1 MPNSVFFL
9 ITQTIS
15 VGVKML
21 YLLSLIGLLILTPTN
36 WVKSEPYNYP
46 VANPYAATIVGTP
59 KAFWADLP
67 QKIRVKTFE
76 LTVFEDREY
85 PDLLWYNEELRYS
98 LAYQKERAPLIFIIA
113 GTGAGYNSSKM
124 QILQRAFFQAGFHV
138 LSLSSPTHPNFIVA
152 ASRTGF
158 PGHIVEDSQDLYRVM
173 KLAWHQVQDRIE
185 VSQFFLTGYSLGASQ
200 AAFVSKLDEEKRIF
214 NFQKVLL
221 INPAVSLYTSAKIL
235 DDMFDQN
242 IPGGKDNV
250 QNVRNFMD
258 RMFHAFSE
266 AYQDEDFVDFSGD
279 FLYAAYK
286 EQKPPE
292 ERLEALIGLSFRMS
306 SSSMVFTS
314 DVMTNSG
321 YIKPKNLVLSSTE
334 SLSDYGKVAF
344 RVSFLDYFHELF
356 SPYFQAKRPG
366 LTKQALIESLSL
378 KSIDAYLRRAQKISL
393 VTNAD
398 DVILAPGEL
407 AYLRDVFGTRA
418 KIYPRGGH
426 CGNMS
431 YRDNVGYMT
440 RFFMR

>member
-1 MPNSVFFL
+1 MRDLAFFL

-21 YLLSLIGLLILTPTN
+21 SLLSLIGLLILTPTN
-36 WVKSEPYNYP
+36 LVKSEPYNYP

-59 KAFWADLP
+59 KALWADLP

-85 PDLLWYNEELRYS
+85 PDLLWYNEKLRYS
-98 LAYQKERAPLIFIIA
+98 LAYQKEQAPLIFIIA
-113 GTGAGYNSSKM
+113 GTGAGFRSSKM

-152 ASRTGF
+152 ASRTGL

-173 KLAWHQVQDRIE
+173 KLAWQQVQDRIE

-200 AAFVSKLDEEKRIF
+200 AAFVSKLDEKKRVF

-242 IPGGKDNV
+242 IPGGRDNV

-258 RMFHAFSE
+258 SMFRGFSE
-266 AYQDEDFVDFSGD
+266 AYRDEDFVDFSGD
-279 FLYAAYK
+279 FLYTAYK
-286 EQKPPE
+286 ERKPPE
-292 ERLEALIGLSFRMS
+292 ERLEALIGLTFRIS
-306 SSSMVFTS
+306 SAGMVFTS

-321 YIKPKNLVLSSTE
+321 YIKPKNLALSSTD
-334 SLSDYGKVAF
+334 SLTDYGKVSF
-344 RVSFLDYFHELF
+344 RVSFLDYFHDLF
-356 SPYFQAKRPG
+356 APYFLAKRPG

-378 KSIDAYLRRAQKISL
+378 HSIDGYLRRTKKIAL

-407 AYLRDVFGTRA
+407 AYLRGVFGTRA

-431 YRDNVGYMT
+431 HRDNVAYMT
-440 RFFMR
+440 HFFMR

>member
-1 MPNSVFFL
+1 M
-9 ITQTIS
+9 
-15 VGVKML
+15 
-21 YLLSLIGLLILTPTN
+21 
-36 WVKSEPYNYP
+36 
-46 VANPYAATIVGTP
+46 
-59 KAFWADLP
+59 
-67 QKIRVKTFE
+67 
-76 LTVFEDREY
+76 FEDREY

-98 LAYQKERAPLIFIIA
+98 LAYQKEQAPLIFIIA
-113 GTGAGYNSSKM
+113 GTGAGHHSSKM
-124 QILQRAFFQAGFHV
+124 QVLQRAFFQAGFHV
-138 LSLSSPTHPNFIVA
+138 LSLSSPTHPNFIVS

-173 KLAWHQVQDRIE
+173 QLAWHQVQDRIE

-200 AAFVSKLDEEKRIF
+200 AAFVSKLDEKKRVF

-258 RMFHAFSE
+258 RMFDAFSE
-266 AYQDEDFVDFSGD
+266 VYQDEDFVDFSGD
-279 FLYAAYK
+279 FLYTAYK

-292 ERLEALIGLSFRMS
+292 ERLEALIGLTFRIS

-321 YIKPKNLVLSSTE
+321 YIKPKNLALSSTA

-407 AYLRDVFGTRA
+407 AYLRGVFGTRA

-431 YRDNVGYMT
+431 HRDNVAYMT